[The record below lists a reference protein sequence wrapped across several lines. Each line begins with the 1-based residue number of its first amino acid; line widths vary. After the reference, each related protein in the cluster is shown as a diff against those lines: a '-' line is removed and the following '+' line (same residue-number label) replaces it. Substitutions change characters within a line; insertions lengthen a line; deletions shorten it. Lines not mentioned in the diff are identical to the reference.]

1 MSCFISSGES
11 LGCSDGIGGIKKIY
25 IVGGATGAV
34 TGYTYDADG
43 AITGA
48 TSASG
53 TTLYGFELKRNTSS
67 LAQNVQKNFENG
79 TIFFEQVLTAILFRY
94 DQTKR
99 NKLKVLSQ
107 NDQIQ
112 IVAIDQNNTYYL
124 LGQVH
129 GMYLSGGA
137 ATSGT
142 AYGDRNGF
150 ELIFTG
156 QENTPANTILSVGL
170 DEQTAT
176 YAQVLGAVFTGAT
189 IVD

>member
-1 MSCFISSGES
+1 MSCFISTSVA

-25 IVGGATGAV
+25 IVGGGGEV

-48 TSASG
+48 TSTTG

-79 TIFFEQVLTAILFRY
+79 TIFFEQVLTAILFKY
-94 DQTKR
+94 SQTKR
-99 NKLKVLSQ
+99 NILMELSQ

-112 IVAIDQNNTYYL
+112 IVAIDQNDVQYL
-124 LGQVH
+124 LGQVN
-129 GMYLSGGA
+129 GMYLSGGSA
-137 ATSGT
+137 ATGT
-142 AYGDRNGF
+142 AYGDRNGY

-156 QENTPANTILSVGL
+156 QENTPARVVT
-170 DEQTAT
+170 
-176 YAQVLGAVFTGAT
+176 GALASVFTGAS
-189 IVD
+189 IVG